1 MHGCM
6 LNVGITKQVC
16 AVLPTA
22 PGRTYSTNA
31 LSRVARTAGSTT
43 AIIASTA
50 SANIAALIGRSTKI
64 IGSPRD
70 SGAFAARE
78 AVLREKRHALVNV
91 VTSY

>member
-1 MHGCM
+1 M
-6 LNVGITKQVC
+6 LNTELFHVKQFADVG
-16 AVLPTA
+16 
-22 PGRTYSTNA
+22 PGGSDTCSTNA

-43 AIIASTA
+43 AVIASTA